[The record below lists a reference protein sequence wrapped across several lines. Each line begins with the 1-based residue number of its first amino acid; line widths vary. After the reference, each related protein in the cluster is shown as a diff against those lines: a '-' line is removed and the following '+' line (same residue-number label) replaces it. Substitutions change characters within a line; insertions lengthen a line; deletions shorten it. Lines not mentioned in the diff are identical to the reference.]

1 MKPTD
6 NHICQLLR
14 NCIRAF
20 NNAGTGSE
28 AVIDEIKKTI
38 KMYADEENDQANK
51 LVQSVKENQGWED
64 QRDAMYKASQKK
76 KQHETNS

>member
-1 MKPTD
+1 MKQAD

-14 NCIRAF
+14 KCIRTF
-20 NNAGTGSE
+20 NNLGAGSE
-28 AVIDEIKKTI
+28 AIIDEIKKTI

-51 LVQSVKENQGWED
+51 LVQSVKENQRWED

-76 KQHETNS
+76 TT